1 MNKLISKMPFL
12 KNIKDIFNQPEVP
25 EEYFRSSKM
34 MSVLFD
40 GQSTEQVVKTL
51 NLFDKKVNL
60 ILIDIKK
67 KASND
72 KDLTEYYLK
81 KYKLKQ

>member
-12 KNIKDIFNQPEVP
+12 KNIKDIFNQPEVS
-25 EEYFRSSKM
+25 EEDFRSSKM
-34 MSVLFD
+34 MSVLFE
-40 GQSTEQVVKTL
+40 GQNTEQIVKTL
-51 NLFDKKVNL
+51 NLFDEKVNL

-72 KDLTEYYLK
+72 KNVTEYYLE

>member
-12 KNIKDIFNQPEVP
+12 KNIKDIFNQPEVS
-25 EEYFRSSKM
+25 EEYFRSAKM

-40 GQSTEQVVKTL
+40 GQSTKEIIMTL
-51 NLFDKKVNL
+51 TLFDSMVNDSL
-60 ILIDIKK
+60 IKIQE

-72 KDLTEYYLK
+72 KNVTEYYLK
-81 KYKLKQ
+81 KYKPKQ

>member
-12 KNIKDIFNQPEVP
+12 KNIKDIFNQPEVC
-25 EEYFRSSKM
+25 EEDFRSSKM

-40 GQSTEQVVKTL
+40 GQNTEQVVKTL

-72 KDLTEYYLK
+72 KNLTEYYLE
-81 KYKLKQ
+81 KYKIKK